1 MMRKYFA
8 IIATALLALASSL
21 LAWKL
26 GVFKPSRL
34 PHYTI
39 DVAIEHVN
47 YTRYNSQGKRV
58 LTIHAPKLTHNSQS
72 HTVTISQ
79 PHIINQF
86 NPKHRWNI
94 WADQA
99 QSDEHYKK
107 ITLNGH
113 VKMQESSDTAS
124 TPITLSTQSI
134 TILPKRYAYTRST
147 VLATQGLSSVK
158 AQGARLNFKTNTL
171 QLLGN
176 TDLVD
181 KPAPKQSTQLGDND
195 DRRDSPTN

>member
-1 MMRKYFA
+1 MIKRYLA
-8 IIATALLALASSL
+8 IVATILLALASSL

-47 YTRYNSQGKRV
+47 YTRYNLQGKRV

-72 HTVTISQ
+72 HTVIISH
-79 PHIINQF
+79 PHIINQS
-86 NPKHRWNI
+86 NPNHLWNI

-99 QSDEHYKK
+99 QSDEHYKT
-107 ITLNGH
+107 ITLSGH
-113 VKMQESSDTAS
+113 VKMQESSDTTS

-147 VLATQGLSSVK
+147 VLAKQGLSSVK

-171 QLLGN
+171 QLLGS
-176 TDLVD
+176 TDVVD
-181 KPAPKQSTQLGDND
+181 KPTSKQSTQQGDNNNE
-195 DRRDSPTN
+195 RESPST